1 MGKTCSRNGRN
12 KKYTQYFG
20 NKTSTGENNLADRG
34 VDVDNIK
41 IILGKQVMKLMT
53 QPNGI
58 VL

>member
-1 MGKTCSRNGRN
+1 
-12 KKYTQYFG
+12 
-20 NKTSTGENNLADRG
+20 LADRG